1 MNAPLSHL
9 LTGRQLAM
17 RWGRS
22 ETAISLSA
30 AVGVGPR
37 YVKLDGTVRYPVEEV
52 QRFERAC
59 MYFDRAKGDIQTL
72 A

>member
-1 MNAPLSHL
+1 MDATANHL
-9 LTGRQLAM
+9 LTGRELAQ

-30 AVGVGPR
+30 AVGVGPS
-37 YVKLDGTVRYPVEEV
+37 YIKVGGAVRFPVEEV
-52 QRFERAC
+52 LRFERAC
-59 MYFDRAKGDIQTL
+59 MYFDPAEVATKNP